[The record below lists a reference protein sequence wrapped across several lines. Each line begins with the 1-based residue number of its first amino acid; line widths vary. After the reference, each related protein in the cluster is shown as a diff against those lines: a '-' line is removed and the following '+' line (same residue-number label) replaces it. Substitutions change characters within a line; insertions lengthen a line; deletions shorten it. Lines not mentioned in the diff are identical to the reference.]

1 MDESSVIALFPL
13 HTVLFPGGPLPLRIF
28 ETRYTDMVR
37 RCMRE
42 QQPFGV
48 VLIQEGDE
56 AGDVATTATVGCT
69 ARIADF
75 HTLHDGLLGISCVG
89 ERKFRVLRVWR
100 ASDGLNMG
108 EVSWLPADREL
119 ALPERY
125 AHLARHGAARARR
138 PRRTL
143 RTRREEIRRR
153 RLDWRAAHRAPAHRA
168 CRQAGVAR
176 ARRSDRAARYA
187 AGGRARAGMTQ
198 GSHGNGP
205 LRPVPVPESQHHAD
219 TSVQASTIQPTKPS
233 ASLSIQ
239 RSGLSI
245 SRFEVSFTT

>member
-1 MDESSVIALFPL
+1 VNQKVSQDVNDSSIIALFPL

-75 HTLHDGLLGISCVG
+75 HTLHDGFLGISCVG
-89 ERKFRVLRVWR
+89 DRKFHVLRVWR

-108 EVSWLPADREL
+108 EVAWLPAEPEL

-125 AHLARHGAARARR
+125 GHLADTVRRALEDLAEHYEHVEMKLGDAAWIGARLTELLPIELADKQALLELDD
-138 PRRTL
+138 PI
-143 RTRREEIRRR
+143 E
-153 RLDWRAAHRAPAHRA
+153 RLDTLLTVVPA
-168 CRQAGVAR
+168 Q
-176 ARRSDRAARYA
+176 
-187 AGGRARAGMTQ
+187 
-198 GSHGNGP
+198 
-205 LRPVPVPESQHHAD
+205 RP
-219 TSVQASTIQPTKPS
+219 
-233 ASLSIQ
+233 
-239 RSGLSI
+239 
-245 SRFEVSFTT
+245 